1 MLDFHFF
8 LFNNCFNFLFLNDLF
23 LYSSFLY
30 DFLLF
35 SLNFR
40 LFLFFFTFLMVIL
53 LLRWRFF
60 IIIWSRFRFVLIFIF
75 IIRDDEIF
83 LFWCSFV
90 MIDLIGINT
99 FDFFNNPLKLNSI
112 LWILFKHQL
121 RLIVLLL
128 FLLLLFSSL
137 HFFLLSFLSS
147 FSFLFFTSINLLLS
161 LFLFL
166 FTTFLLFG
174 INGQFVWLSCWGYY
188 ILNYHWKL
196 LRFLRPMTLTETHLF
211 DFN

>member
-8 LFNNCFNFLFLNDLF
+8 LFNNCFNFLFLNNF
-23 LYSSFLY
+23 LLNNSFLY

-40 LFLFFFTFLMVIL
+40 LFLFFFTFLMVVL

-60 IIIWSRFRFVLIFIF
+60 VIVWSRFRFVLISIL
-75 IIRDDEIF
+75 IIWDDKIL

-90 MIDLIGINT
+90 IIDLIGIKT
-99 FDFFNNPLKLNSI
+99 FDFFNNPLKLSSI
-112 LWILFKHQL
+112 IWVLFEHQL

-137 HFFLLSFLSS
+137 DFFPLSFLPS
-147 FSFLFFTSINLLLS
+147 FFFLFFTSINLFLS

-174 INGQFVWLSCWGYY
+174 IDGQFVWLSCWGYY

-196 LRFLRPMTLTETHLF
+196 LQFLRRMTLA
-211 DFN
+211 